1 MRLLVDTHTHTV
13 ASGHAYSTLKENVE
27 YARDTGMEA
36 ICSAD
41 HGPGIRGGA
50 PDFIIGV
57 LASLPESME
66 GVRVFCSTEAN
77 ILDYDGHVDIP
88 DRFLKLTEFAI
99 ASLHDI
105 VIDPGTREQN
115 TAAMAAALHNP
126 FIDVIGHPGNPYYDI
141 DRETVVREAKK
152 LDKLIE
158 INDHSFLYRKG
169 SAPNCKDFLA
179 LCKKHGVRITVSSD
193 AHICYRV
200 GGFGLAEAAI
210 LEAEFP
216 QELIV
221 SRNLEAFN
229 GYIRE
234 RKSRLKD

>member
-88 DRFLKLTEFAI
+88 DL
-99 ASLHDI
+99 SLI
-105 VIDPGTREQN
+105 
-115 TAAMAAALHNP
+115 
-126 FIDVIGHPGNPYYDI
+126 
-141 DRETVVREAKK
+141 
-152 LDKLIE
+152 
-158 INDHSFLYRKG
+158 
-169 SAPNCKDFLA
+169 
-179 LCKKHGVRITVSSD
+179 
-193 AHICYRV
+193 HICGRDCPCGYCCGMRIPEIQKTPAGRTGAKRPD
-200 GGFGLAEAAI
+200 GGC
-210 LEAEFP
+210 
-216 QELIV
+216 
-221 SRNLEAFN
+221 
-229 GYIRE
+229 
-234 RKSRLKD
+234 